1 MRAKAIILLF
11 VAVSTA
17 EVAVVTASAQQRKG
31 RLPDRNAAHDPPDQ
45 RVRSDPA
52 GNIDGK
58 VLFERHC
65 AVCHGI
71 DGKGGRGPSL
81 NHAQL
86 VRARDD
92 ATLKLLIANGI
103 PPEMPQGWFL
113 SEEDIASLARYVR
126 SLGRIRS
133 EPVTGDPVR
142 GKQIYSK
149 SGCPTCHIIAGDGTG
164 YGPELTNV
172 GARRSAS
179 YLHQA
184 VVRPSKL
191 TAQKGPRQLDTDAT
205 TMPESFL
212 LVEAVT
218 GSGEPIRGIRLNE
231 DTFSIQLK
239 DAAGRFYS
247 LRKQSLKE
255 LRKLRGET
263 PMPSFEGTL
272 SPSELQDL
280 IAYLVSLRGKP

>member
-1 MRAKAIILLF
+1 M
-11 VAVSTA
+11 STA
-17 EVAVVTASAQQRKG
+17 KVCVVTASAQPRNG
-31 RLPDRNAAHDPPDQ
+31 RLRDRSTAHDPPEQ
-45 RVRSDPA
+45 TARSNAA
-52 GNIDGK
+52 GNTAGK
-58 VLFERHC
+58 TLFERHC

-71 DGKGGRGPSL
+71 GGKGGRGPSL

-92 ATLKLLIANGI
+92 AALRLLIANGI
-103 PPEMPQGWFL
+103 PPEMPEGWFL
-113 SEEDIASLARYVR
+113 SENDVASLARYVR

-149 SGCPTCHIIAGDGTG
+149 SGCSACHIVAGDGTG

-184 VVRPSKL
+184 IVKPSRL
-191 TAQKGPRQLDTDAT
+191 AAQQGPRQMVRDAPT
-205 TMPESFL
+205 LVEGFL

-218 GSGEPIRGIRLNE
+218 RSGETIRGIRVNE

-239 DAAGRFYS
+239 DAAGKFYS
-247 LRKQSLKE
+247 LRKQDLKE
-255 LRKLRGET
+255 LRKLREET

-280 IAYLVSLRGKP
+280 IAYLASLRGKP

>member
-1 MRAKAIILLF
+1 MRVKAITLLI
-11 VAVSTA
+11 VAMSTA
-17 EVAVVTASAQQRKG
+17 EAPLVTRARQQEG
-31 RLPDRNAAHDPPDQ
+31 RLLDTSVPHDPPEQ
-45 RVRSDPA
+45 RERSDPV
-52 GNIDGK
+52 GNMNGK
-58 VLFERHC
+58 TLFERHC

-71 DGKGGRGPSL
+71 EGKGGRGPSL
-81 NHAQL
+81 NHLQL

-92 ATLKLLIANGI
+92 AALKLLIANGI
-103 PPEMPQGWFL
+103 PPGMPQGWFL
-113 SEEDIASLARYVR
+113 SEEDVASLARYVR
-126 SLGRIRS
+126 SLGRVRP

-142 GKQIYSK
+142 GKQIYGK
-149 SGCPTCHIIAGDGTG
+149 SGCSGCHIIAGDGTG

-218 GSGEPIRGIRLNE
+218 AAGETIRGIRLNE

-247 LRKQSLKE
+247 LRKQNLKE

-280 IAYLVSLRGKP
+280 IAYLASLRGKP